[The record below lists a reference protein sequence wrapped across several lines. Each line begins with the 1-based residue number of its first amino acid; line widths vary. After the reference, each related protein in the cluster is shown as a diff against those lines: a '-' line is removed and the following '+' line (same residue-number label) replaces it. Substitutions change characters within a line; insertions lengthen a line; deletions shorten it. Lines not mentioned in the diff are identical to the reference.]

1 MRHVRPVSEAARGRG
16 DNTGGRGGGGG
27 GSGGPRN
34 LPNPPGAARPLA
46 PRGPLC
52 RAPGGACLPC
62 NLHMGLWPPPP
73 PPGGRYAMPSPGP
86 GSSRPATW
94 ISACPALRERQR
106 QGRWGGGGGSPGARS
121 GGGFRGEGEGARAA
135 GGWRRRERVARCRES
150 QGADYTRSRDAQR
163 LEQPWRAA
171 SSAARLLGPGRS
183 EPSLPWRAAGLALM
197 ERF

>member
-1 MRHVRPVSEAARGRG
+1 MPSAGWRLLALQSAYGPLASASAARRSL
-16 DNTGGRGGGGG
+16 RYAEPRARLLP
-27 GSGGPRN
+27 PRN
-34 LPNPPGAARPLA
+34 LDKCMPRPPGAA
-46 PRGPLC
+46 
-52 RAPGGACLPC
+52 APGK
-62 NLHMGLWPPPP
+62 MG
-73 PPGGRYAMPSPGP
+73 
-86 GSSRPATW
+86 
-94 ISACPALRERQR
+94 
-106 QGRWGGGGGSPGARS
+106 GGGGGSPGARS